1 MMSRKKPL
9 RLLLGL
15 RLRDPGSP
23 EVCRAA
29 LAALAE
35 AEGLD
40 SPLPLHWNLPL
51 APLAAS
57 GSRAA
62 AELGARI
69 KERVKAQADTVLPAG
84 FRGAPHPLLQAEEL
98 DRELAW
104 CRRNPWFPGAK
115 SLLGQDPA
123 HLLPLVPDLL
133 REQAAGVYSRRG
145 LVSVGVALPLEQ
157 ALCRLFPKRGRY
169 RFLFART
176 PGRAAVYAC
185 LIPPPGIDLARLA
198 RLPDAL
204 EVGQQPLFLLLEL
217 GEKASG
223 PRLAPLLQTLAAR
236 YQLQPLSL
244 ARDPLFPAGEAA
256 GEPPYDPAELLSAL
270 NPQELNSPQ
279 VLEGMERAAALR
291 GRRRRRSDA
300 DLRSVLEAMAGAPRP
315 AARNRERA
323 RPSSEQVLIAS
334 MAGLV
339 SLDGPRFAATFEDG
353 RFTGLRQDGT
363 QILAGQ
369 PARSYLVLKGKIREL
384 QTESAFSFERDP
396 ESGLRSVLKAR
407 LAGTDGEIRLQ
418 ADAYFRDRELE
429 LEMDFSLSFP
439 VFAPETTLEQLA
451 PFELVLFVLGRQEQ
465 AQISC
470 ELGDGLVHRQALA
483 AEPACRLLYGTRFL
497 LSSLPAGGPALTL
510 AVGGA
515 GTGPLVL
522 PLRVHRERGR
532 CLLMA
537 NPFGSYSPVPAEAYS
552 GRTERFSLRIGLQ

>member
-1 MMSRKKPL
+1 MMTRKKPL

-62 AELGARI
+62 AELCTRI
-69 KERVKAQADTVLPAG
+69 KARVKTQADAVLPAG
-84 FRGAPHPLLQAEEL
+84 FRGAPHLLLQAEEL

-115 SLLGQDPA
+115 SLLGQEPA

-133 REQAAGVYSRRG
+133 REQASGVYSRRG
-145 LVSVGVALPLEQ
+145 FITVGVALPLEQ
-157 ALCRLFPKRGRY
+157 ALRLLFSRKGRY
-169 RFLFART
+169 RFLLGQM
-176 PGRAAVYAC
+176 PGRAAVYSC
-185 LIPPPGIDLARLA
+185 LLPPPAIDPARLA
-198 RLPDAL
+198 GLPDAL
-204 EVGQQPLFLLLEL
+204 EVARQPLFLLLEL
-217 GEKASG
+217 GAEAAG
-223 PRLAPLLQTLAAR
+223 PRLTPLVQALAAR
-236 YQLQPLSL
+236 YELQPLSL
-244 ARDPLFPAGEAA
+244 ARDALFPAGGTA
-256 GEPPYDPAELLSAL
+256 GELPFDPAALLSAL
-270 NPQELNSPQ
+270 DPLELNSPR

-300 DLRSVLEAMAGAPRP
+300 DLRSVLEATAGAPRP
-315 AARNRERA
+315 AARNRERV
-323 RPSSEQVLIAS
+323 RPSPEQVLIAS

-363 QILAGQ
+363 QMLAGL
-369 PARSYLVLKGKIREL
+369 PARSYLVLKGKIQEL
-384 QTESAFSFERDP
+384 QTESAFSFEREP

-407 LAGTDGEIRLQ
+407 LPGTDGDIRLQ
-418 ADAYFRDRELE
+418 ADAYFRDQELE
-429 LEMDFSLSFP
+429 LDFVLSFP
-439 VFAPETTLEQLA
+439 VFAPATMLEQLA

-483 AEPACRLLYGTRFL
+483 AQPACRLLYGTRFL
-497 LSSLPAGGPALTL
+497 LPSLPTGGPALTL
-510 AVGGA
+510 AAAGV

-532 CLLMA
+532 RLLLA